1 MRNVSEWLDSLRF
14 ASIARVSSVTD
25 APGWD
30 LMAVISVGDVLYTSR
45 MVPHRVIRVFAASP
59 SYYSNIRLTLLPNL
73 KAYHVTWTGDRD
85 GTSSRNVDTAQAEQ
99 WVRERIWILKHPAR
113 IALPAGV

>member
-1 MRNVSEWLDSLRF
+1 MNLSGDYTLDADVNVRIPL
-14 ASIARVSSVTD
+14 
-25 APGWD
+25 
-30 LMAVISVGDVLYTSR
+30 
-45 MVPHRVIRVFAASP
+45 
-59 SYYSNIRLTLLPNL
+59 YSNIRLTLLPNL